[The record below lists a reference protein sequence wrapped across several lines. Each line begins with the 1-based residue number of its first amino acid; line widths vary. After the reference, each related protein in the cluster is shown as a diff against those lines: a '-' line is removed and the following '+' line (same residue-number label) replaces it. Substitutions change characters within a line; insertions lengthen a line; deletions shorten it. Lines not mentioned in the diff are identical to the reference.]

1 MEQYIN
7 NAYKLRFEYG
17 ANFTSLGF
25 DTFPFWVGI
34 NTIDKSILKVFNRN
48 FLFFFFF
55 LNIIIK
61 IMKKITLC

>member
-34 NTIDKSILKVFNRN
+34 NRIDKSILKFFNRN
-48 FLFFFFF
+48 FLSFFS
-55 LNIIIK
+55 
-61 IMKKITLC
+61 